1 MPSLQGPSRLF
12 HAIVVAGAALGGACS
27 TSRSLPASDGA
38 VIEARSDGA
47 ESDAGP
53 APDAQAAPDRGPE
66 AGADAGVDRSCDC
79 LGCYPCYV

>member
-27 TSRSLPASDGA
+27 SSRTLPASDGA
-38 VIEARSDGA
+38 VMEARVDGA
-47 ESDAGP
+47 ESDAGS
-53 APDAQAAPDRGPE
+53 APDAQAAPDRGP
-66 AGADAGVDRSCDC
+66 DAGVDRQCDC